1 MLLHRAP
8 VHAPEGS
15 TIAGTVIV
23 QATIDAKGEVSDAH
37 VLSGPDELRKEVLS
51 SVLQWHYRP
60 GPTLA
65 QISIQFSGA
74 ATSATA
80 PPASVRLATAK
91 QAPGVQPSDGTLK
104 SIEFTGI
111 SAEAEQDLRS
121 RLNVREGDT
130 LSRQDTAN
138 ILATVKA
145 YDSHLNAMFTIAA
158 NGGIT
163 QLRIAPGGGARGG
176 GAATFTATAAGHG
189 HRSRHHDHRSRDTSA
204 DGGGS
209 SGGRLPCW
217 QRRLESD
224 SDV

>member
-1 MLLHRAP
+1 M
-8 VHAPEGS
+8 
-15 TIAGTVIV
+15 
-23 QATIDAKGEVSDAH
+23 
-37 VLSGPDELRKEVLS
+37 
-51 SVLQWHYRP
+51 LQWHYKP

-74 ATSATA
+74 GASATA
-80 PPASVRLATAK
+80 APRCGAFRVPRSRLR
-91 QAPGVQPSDGTLK
+91 VQPSDGRLK

-130 LSRQDTAN
+130 LNRQDMAN

-145 YDSHLNAMFTIAA
+145 FDSHFGRHVHGRR

-176 GAATFTATAAGHG
+176 NAATFTTTAAGTA
-189 HRSRHHDHRSRDTSA
+189 TS
-204 DGGGS
+204 GGIPPPMAAAARWALTRRRRRFQPHPDLQAGAAVLRGS
-209 SGGRLPCW
+209 S
-217 QRRLESD
+217 
-224 SDV
+224 